1 MKQRSIAVRVRASI
15 FFLKRKDQGRSL
27 TTSSLSRR
35 LISSSG
41 LRVIESSLTGESLA
55 VNKNADVIFNNADF
69 MIDKGSNTLYVVRDR
84 NPVMTMPATSD
95 SVQVAKASLDILTNP
110 FDNEWE
116 LVMPAIDNI
125 ETSVLD
131 GGSETQEYGWE
142 RIFSPCFI
150 TNAYSVVENAT
161 TLDVAFS
168 VSAEGSASDSSYI
181 YSPAIVAFSVE
192 L

>member
-1 MKQRSIAVRVRASI
+1 MGEPSAVS
-15 FFLKRKDQGRSL
+15 
-27 TTSSLSRR
+27 TH
-35 LISSSG
+35 G
-41 LRVIESSLTGESLA
+41 LQD
-55 VNKNADVIFNNADF
+55 KNADVIFNNADF